1 MEKPFRY
8 VDISL
13 CAWSDRLRFAV
24 SWQSAVQC
32 GRAWIYFF
40 SAVRTNLKQLVWSIA
55 TKLLNS
61 HSEEVSF
68 RTSDPLLLLLGLV
81 PVYFGEFCSY
91 SFLCLRD
98 LLVIKPVLFIL
109 RETCPGCLERSWNNT
124 KACNSKRKNIII
136 FYYCG
141 EQLYNPR
148 KLASQS

>member
-1 MEKPFRY
+1 M
-8 VDISL
+8 
-13 CAWSDRLRFAV
+13 
-24 SWQSAVQC
+24 
-32 GRAWIYFF
+32 
-40 SAVRTNLKQLVWSIA
+40 RTNLKQLVWSIA

-109 RETCPGCLERSWNNT
+109 RETCPGCLERS
-124 KACNSKRKNIII
+124 
-136 FYYCG
+136 
-141 EQLYNPR
+141 
-148 KLASQS
+148 